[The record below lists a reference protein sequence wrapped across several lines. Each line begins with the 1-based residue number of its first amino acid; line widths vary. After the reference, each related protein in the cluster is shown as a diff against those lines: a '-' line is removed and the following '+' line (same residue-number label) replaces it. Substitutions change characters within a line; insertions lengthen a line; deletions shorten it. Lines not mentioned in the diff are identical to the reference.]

1 WGERGRYSKRS
12 TPGPPLSLSLIKK
25 PVSPGSEGNGPAIV
39 MMAVFPFT
47 FRQSTGP
54 ETGMRSAVISNETLP
69 PGFSP
74 EGPLN
79 ALTLMLKELKRS
91 VTTLS
96 PVAVAVSIGAG
107 VDGGLAREEEGTASS
122 VISTTPKS
130 SLERGT
136 GPNTN
141 RATRGSPS
149 QFRSIAWVRR
159 PAEDRATPVG

>member
-1 WGERGRYSKRS
+1 
-12 TPGPPLSLSLIKK
+12 
-25 PVSPGSEGNGPAIV
+25 

-54 ETGMRSAVISNETLP
+54 ETGMRSAVTSNETLP

-96 PVAVAVSIGAG
+96 PVAVAVAIGAG
-107 VDGGLAREEEGTASS
+107 VHGGLGRGAGGGRE
-122 VISTTPKS
+122 
-130 SLERGT
+130 
-136 GPNTN
+136 
-141 RATRGSPS
+141 RAVS
-149 QFRSIAWVRR
+149 VRR
-159 PAEDRATPVG
+159 SRPLGVRWH